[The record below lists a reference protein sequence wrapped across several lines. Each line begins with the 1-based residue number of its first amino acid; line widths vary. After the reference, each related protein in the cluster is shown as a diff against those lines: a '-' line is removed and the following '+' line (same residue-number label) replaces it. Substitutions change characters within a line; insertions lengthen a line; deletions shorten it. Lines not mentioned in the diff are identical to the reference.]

1 MPDTLTP
8 DTMPDKL
15 LTIDDIATRFRRS
28 RRTVADEWVQR
39 PDFPAPKYAP
49 TRRTRLWLATDVERW
64 ASPGAA
70 RCPAPTR
77 GNTPSEGSSSPD
89 AR

>member
-8 DTMPDKL
+8 DTMPDL
-15 LTIDDIATRFRRS
+15 LTIDDIAARFRRS

-39 PDFPAPKYAP
+39 PDFPPPKYAP
-49 TRRTRLWLATDVERW
+49 TRRTRLWLASDVERW
-64 ASPGAA
+64 ASPASA
-70 RCPAPTR
+70 RCPAESR
-77 GNTPSEGSSSPD
+77 GSTSAEGFSNPD